1 VQNIIQIGVL
11 EMKWENRPSVSE
23 SHPFKE
29 EYDRL
34 LDLDRDELLMEIRSH
49 IDNYFEMKSKREQLG
64 KLNVKDLLT
73 EQWHKN
79 SIETFYWKF
88 INIDTKVKD

>member
-1 VQNIIQIGVL
+1 MLV
-11 EMKWENRPSVSE
+11 MKWENRPLISE
-23 SHPFKE
+23 SHPLKD

-34 LDLDRDELLMEIRSH
+34 LDLDRDELLMEIKSH
-49 IDNYFEMKSKREQLG
+49 IEDYFEMKSENEKDG
-64 KLNVKDLLT
+64 KLNVNDYLS

-88 INIDTKVKD
+88 INKDTKVEDS